1 MSNKVEL
8 KLNKSSI
15 FRIARFI
22 ADLQINE
29 NLVND
34 LESLLDSEGS
44 ELEFA
49 LVGGQTIAR
58 LLAESENETDE
69 LLADLADVDVS
80 VIQDLSIDEYFDLV
94 ESFTEAGLFKRALS
108 LTKMFQN

>member
-1 MSNKVEL
+1 MQNKVEL

-29 NLVND
+29 NLIKNF
-34 LESLLDSEGS
+34 EELLDKEGS

-49 LVGGQTIAR
+49 VAGMQVIAQ

-80 VIQDLSIDEYFDLV
+80 VIQGLDEVEYFDLV
-94 ESFTEAGLFKRALS
+94 ESFIEAGLFKRALS
-108 LTKMFQN
+108 LTKMFQD

>member
-1 MSNKVEL
+1 MKIEL

-29 NLVND
+29 SLINSF
-34 LESLLDSEGS
+34 EKLLDKEEDS

-49 LVGGQTIAR
+49 VVGGQMIAQ
-58 LLAESENETDE
+58 LLAESEDETDE

-80 VIQDLSIDEYFDLV
+80 VIQNLDIDEYFDLV
-94 ESFTEAGLFKRALS
+94 ESFIEAGLFKRALS